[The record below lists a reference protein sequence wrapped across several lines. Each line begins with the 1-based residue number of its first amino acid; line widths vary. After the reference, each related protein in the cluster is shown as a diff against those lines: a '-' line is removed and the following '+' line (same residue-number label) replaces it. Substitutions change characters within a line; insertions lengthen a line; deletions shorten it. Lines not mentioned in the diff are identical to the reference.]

1 MNEKACQTCSIC
13 FLSPSPSSKK
23 KKKHKVNKG
32 EILRAE
38 NTISC
43 TVFLRHETVLKMAHL
58 EVFLMAVLTLWP
70 N

>member
-23 KKKHKVNKG
+23 KKHKVSKG
-32 EILRAE
+32 ESLRAE

-43 TVFLRHETVLKMAHL
+43 TVFLRHETVLKMAYL
-58 EVFLMAVLTLWP
+58 EVFF
-70 N
+70 